1 MVKIIIFIFK
11 AGEFVLKNVKLLLL
25 FIIVCFATSLT
36 AANLDVFLI
45 CDTEADG
52 IGPSVRTNLLK
63 MEGFAKELS
72 RTLNYDL
79 KLHVYKDKKANS
91 AFINQI
97 KTLQCKKDG
106 IIVFYWAGH
115 GYREMTKKNP
125 WPSFSF
131 HNDSKRG
138 VDFIH
143 VVQLLKQKKPKMILA
158 IADTCNSTIPD
169 SHAPLLVKGIT
180 TDVTGANNHAVNLK
194 KLFNQKGVFV
204 FSSSSPGQPSWYW
217 VMPEGGF
224 FTVALF
230 KAMDEE
236 LSLQRE
242 PSWNTIFEKS
252 KVYIKEQGPPEIQTP
267 QFSQLR

>member
-1 MVKIIIFIFK
+1 MFKVGIFM
-11 AGEFVLKNVKLLLL
+11 LKNVKLVFL
-25 FIIVCFATSLT
+25 FLIVCLSTNLT

-79 KLHVYKDKKANS
+79 KLHVYKDKNANS
-91 AFINQI
+91 AFINKI
-97 KTLQCKKDG
+97 KSLQCRSDG
-106 IIVFYWAGH
+106 IVIFYWAGH
-115 GYREMTKKNP
+115 GYREMAKKNP

-131 HNDSKRG
+131 HNDCIRG
-138 VDFIH
+138 VDLFH
-143 VVQLLKQKKPKMILA
+143 VVQLFKQKKPKMILA
-158 IADTCNSTIPD
+158 IADTCNSIIPD

-180 TDVTGANNHAVNLK
+180 TDTVEASNNHAVNLK
-194 KLFNQKGVFV
+194 KLFNQKGAFV

-224 FTVALF
+224 FTIALF
-230 KAMDEE
+230 KAMSEE
-236 LSLQRE
+236 LNLKGE
-242 PSWNTIFEKS
+242 PSWDAIFEKS
-252 KVYIKEQGPPEIQTP
+252 KKYVKEQSPPEIQTP
-267 QFSQLR
+267 QFSHLR